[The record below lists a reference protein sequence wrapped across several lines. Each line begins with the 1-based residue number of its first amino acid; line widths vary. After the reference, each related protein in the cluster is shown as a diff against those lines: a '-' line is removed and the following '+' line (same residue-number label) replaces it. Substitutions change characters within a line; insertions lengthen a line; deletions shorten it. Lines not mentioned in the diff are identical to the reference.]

1 MKKLI
6 LIVVVVLS
14 LSSLVRAQDTCKVF
28 GQRNPHGV
36 AMQISGPMY
45 VVDSVN
51 FHIMSMKTLPYNIA
65 ATDTIFFNVCL
76 MAMDGKTHS
85 TQVRYNTTHGMV
97 SYNVSLKAPTSG
109 VNEEQI
115 THGPA
120 LSALTGELRGAV
132 LEIFSSDGS
141 LIETLPTI
149 GAGTVEIPTASL
161 AAGFYFVQLTTG
173 QHQLAVE
180 HFTVTR

>member
-1 MKKLI
+1 
-6 LIVVVVLS
+6 
-14 LSSLVRAQDTCKVF
+14 
-28 GQRNPHGV
+28 
-36 AMQISGPMY
+36 
-45 VVDSVN
+45 
-51 FHIMSMKTLPYNIA
+51 LPYNIA

-120 LSALTGELRGAV
+120 LSAAFPNPAAGIVKFALTGELRGAV